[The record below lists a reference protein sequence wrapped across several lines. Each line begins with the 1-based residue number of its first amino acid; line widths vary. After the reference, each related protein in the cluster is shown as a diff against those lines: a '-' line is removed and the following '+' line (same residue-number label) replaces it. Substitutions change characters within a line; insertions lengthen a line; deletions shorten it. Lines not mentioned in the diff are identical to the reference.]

1 MSTINDDQLVER
13 LVPTVL
19 SSIRAKAKA
28 VETIP
33 VAQDLSGITSIPC
46 YDTTGEQFKK
56 VLVPLDALKE
66 PAFSAGEAAADAAE
80 RAKAAAMEARQA
92 TLDAETATEDANEAA
107 LAAFQF
113 AGKIVVIHENDYDN
127 ALDSGTI
134 DPDKL
139 YFAYEE

>member
-1 MSTINDDQLVER
+1 MATTNDDQLVER
-13 LVPTVL
+13 LVPKVL

-66 PAFSAGEAAADAAE
+66 PAFSAGEAAADAAL
-80 RAKAAAMEARQA
+80 RAKEAAMEARQA
-92 TLDAETATEDANEAA
+92 TLDAEAAAGEASDAAQAA
-107 LAAFQF
+107 EEF
-113 AGKIVVIHENDYDN
+113 AGKIVLIEESDYDN
-127 ALDSGTI
+127 ALDSGTL

-139 YFAYEE
+139 YFAYEG

>member
-13 LVPTVL
+13 LVPKVL

-80 RAKAAAMEARQA
+80 RAKAASMEAKQA
-92 TLDAETATEDANEAA
+92 TKDANEAA
-107 LAAFQF
+107 LAASQF
-113 AGKIVVIHENDYDN
+113 AGKIVVIHENDYN
-127 ALDSGTI
+127 SALDSGSI
-134 DPDKL
+134 DPEKL

>member
-13 LVPTVL
+13 LVPKVL

-80 RAKAAAMEARQA
+80 RAKAASMEAKQA
-92 TLDAETATEDANEAA
+92 TKDANEAA
-107 LAAFQF
+107 LAASQF

-127 ALDSGTI
+127 ALDSGSI

>member
-13 LVPTVL
+13 LVPKVL

-80 RAKAAAMEARQA
+80 RAKAASMEAKQ
-92 TLDAETATEDANEAA
+92 ATEDANEAA
-107 LAAFQF
+107 LAASQF
-113 AGKIVVIHENDYDN
+113 AGKIVVIHENDYN
-127 ALDSGTI
+127 SALDSGTI

>member
-13 LVPTVL
+13 LVPKVL

-66 PAFSAGEAAADAAE
+66 PAFSAGEAAADAAG
-80 RAKAAAMEARQA
+80 RAKAASMEAKQA
-92 TLDAETATEDANEAA
+92 TKDANEAA
-107 LAAFQF
+107 LAASQF

-127 ALDSGTI
+127 ALDSGSI

>member
-13 LVPTVL
+13 LVPKVL

-80 RAKAAAMEARQA
+80 RAKAAAMEAKQA
-92 TLDAETATEDANEAA
+92 TGDANEAA
-107 LAAFQF
+107 LAASQF

-127 ALDSGTI
+127 AFDSGTI

>member
-13 LVPTVL
+13 LVPKVL

-80 RAKAAAMEARQA
+80 RAKAAAMEAKQA
-92 TLDAETATEDANEAA
+92 TGDANEAA
-107 LAAFQF
+107 LAASQF

>member
-13 LVPTVL
+13 LVPKVL

-80 RAKAAAMEARQA
+80 RAKDAAMTAKQ
-92 TLDAETATEDANEAA
+92 ATEDANEAA
-107 LAAFQF
+107 LAASQF

>member
-1 MSTINDDQLVER
+1 MAAINDDQLVER
-13 LVPTVL
+13 LVPKIL

-33 VAQDLSGITSIPC
+33 VAQDLTGITSIPC

-80 RAKAAAMEARQA
+80 RARAATAEAKESASEAKTAAEDAAAAA
-92 TLDAETATEDANEAA
+92 IAAER
-107 LAAFQF
+107 F
-113 AGKIVVIHENDYDN
+113 AGKIVVISESDYDD
-127 ALDSGTI
+127 AVDMDLV
-134 DPDKL
+134 DPEKL

>member
-13 LVPTVL
+13 LVPKVL

-80 RAKAAAMEARQA
+80 RAKAAAMEAKQ
-92 TLDAETATEDANEAA
+92 ATEDANEAA
-107 LAAFQF
+107 LAASQF
-113 AGKIVVIHENDYDN
+113 AGKIVVIHENDYN
-127 ALDSGTI
+127 SALDSGSI
-134 DPDKL
+134 DPEKL